1 MKLKLENFAD
11 GNKICADSKVIQALL
26 GILEREYEMAISWFK
41 KNEIIVNLSTVRS
54 KQCG

>member
-11 GNKICADSKVIQALL
+11 GNKICADSKVIQTLL

-41 KNEIIVNLSTVRS
+41 KNEIIVNPSTVRT